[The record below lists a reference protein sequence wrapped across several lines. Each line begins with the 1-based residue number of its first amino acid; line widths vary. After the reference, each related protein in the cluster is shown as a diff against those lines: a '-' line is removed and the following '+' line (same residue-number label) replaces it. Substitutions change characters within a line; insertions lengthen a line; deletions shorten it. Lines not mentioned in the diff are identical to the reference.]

1 MSKQESALFVAR
13 DRLRQS
19 FALLITGGD
28 WAYALT
34 AETRQN
40 LHRFWFDGLFSSA
53 CDNIYFT
60 FLALYMLALGA
71 TRAQIGWMSSLSSLG
86 GALLLLPG
94 AMLVERF
101 RHRKEIAVIFGGGIA
116 RVMLLLLAVIPFGLH
131 GQALV
136 LAAIAFS
143 VTRDSLANLAFPAWV
158 SITADIVPLPG
169 RGRYFGSRN
178 FIMGVAGMATVL
190 LVGEMITRLGQPV
203 GYQLAIGLAF
213 VLGMG
218 STFYFSRLREPPQTS
233 PMTSVSLTPPALW
246 RELRSHPGFLALTL
260 TAAMWNFSLNIAGPF
275 FNIYMVQ
282 NLKATA
288 TMVGVLS
295 VVSSIATLVFQ
306 RPLGRLV
313 DRWGARRLQLISGLL
328 IPILPICW
336 VFTRSIWQI
345 VPINI
350 GSGILWGAYGLA
362 SFNLLLEITPEGQ
375 RARYTAIYQIVTML
389 ALAGG
394 AALGGWLVTKWGYA
408 SIFIGSGI
416 GRLIAALLFA
426 RFVRHP
432 VPVIQ
437 PV

>member
-1 MSKQESALFVAR
+1 
-13 DRLRQS
+13 
-19 FALLITGGD
+19 
-28 WAYALT
+28 
-34 AETRQN
+34 
-40 LHRFWFDGLFSSA
+40 
-53 CDNIYFT
+53 
-60 FLALYMLALGA
+60 
-71 TRAQIGWMSSLSSLG
+71 
-86 GALLLLPG
+86 
-94 AMLVERF
+94 
-101 RHRKEIAVIFGGGIA
+101 
-116 RVMLLLLAVIPFGLH
+116 MLLLLAVIPFGLH
-131 GQALV
+131 GQTLV

-143 VTRDSLANLAFPAWV
+143 VSRDSLANLAFPAWV

-178 FIMGVAGMATVL
+178 FIMGIAGMATVL
-190 LVGEMITRLGQPV
+190 LVGEMITRLGQPG

-218 STFYFSRLREPPQTS
+218 STFYFSRLREPAQTS
-233 PMTSVSLTPPALW
+233 PTKPVSLTPHALW
-246 RELRSHPGFLALTL
+246 REVRSHPGFLALTL
-260 TAAMWNFSLNIAGPF
+260 TAAVWNFSLNIAGPF

-282 NLKATA
+282 NLNATA

-313 DRWGARRLQLISGLL
+313 DRWGAHRLQLISGLL

-336 VFTRSIWQI
+336 VFTRSIWHV

-362 SFNLLLEITPEGQ
+362 SFNLLLEVTPEGQ
-375 RARYTAIYQIVTML
+375 RARYTAIYQIVTLL

-394 AALGGWLVTKWGYA
+394 AALGGWLVTKWGYV

-426 RFVRHP
+426 RFVRRP
-432 VPVIQ
+432 APVIQ
-437 PV
+437 PA

>member
-1 MSKQESALFVAR
+1 
-13 DRLRQS
+13 
-19 FALLITGGD
+19 
-28 WAYALT
+28 
-34 AETRQN
+34 
-40 LHRFWFDGLFSSA
+40 
-53 CDNIYFT
+53 
-60 FLALYMLALGA
+60 
-71 TRAQIGWMSSLSSLG
+71 
-86 GALLLLPG
+86 
-94 AMLVERF
+94 
-101 RHRKEIAVIFGGGIA
+101 
-116 RVMLLLLAVIPFGLH
+116 
-131 GQALV
+131 
-136 LAAIAFS
+136 
-143 VTRDSLANLAFPAWV
+143 
-158 SITADIVPLPG
+158 
-169 RGRYFGSRN
+169 
-178 FIMGVAGMATVL
+178 
-190 LVGEMITRLGQPV
+190 
-203 GYQLAIGLAF
+203 
-213 VLGMG
+213 
-218 STFYFSRLREPPQTS
+218 
-233 PMTSVSLTPPALW
+233 
-246 RELRSHPGFLALTL
+246 LRSHPGFLALTL

-313 DRWGARRLQLISGLL
+313 DRWGAHRLQLISGLL

-336 VFTRSIWQI
+336 VFTRSIWHI

-426 RFVRHP
+426 RFVRRP